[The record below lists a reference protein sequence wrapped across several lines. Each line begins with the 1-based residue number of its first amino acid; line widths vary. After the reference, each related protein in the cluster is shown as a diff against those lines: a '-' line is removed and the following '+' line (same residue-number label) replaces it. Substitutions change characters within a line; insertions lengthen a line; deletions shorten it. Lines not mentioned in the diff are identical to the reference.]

1 MKGMK
6 RIARLAAVLLLGTL
20 ASVDG
25 ADVSLY
31 KVTKGIRYQQLPGGV
46 PSVLAE
52 NGYVFQADVFL
63 IATGT
68 VSSASV
74 VSSEGTVRTLTFD
87 KPDKLEFRNRVN
99 TRSTLETR
107 YPDGNFR
114 FTINAVHD
122 GSRGPTLT
130 LLGNVYPNAPVIQ
143 GLAALQ
149 LQNADGYTV
158 VTWEPFIG
166 GTVNDFIQLRIEDGN
181 GELVW
186 ETPDPGESGALDGFS
201 RFAVIK
207 AGKLK
212 PNTRYN
218 GALTFEKTSGR
229 DTGSYPGA
237 LGWSTYH
244 ARTEFTIGTGSAG
257 APNIHDY
264 RVSKGRGFEQTNSGA
279 PFPEPESEFIFDA
292 QVQGLTSSLVL
303 GASLTLPTG
312 AITALRTNTDCG
324 DDFELADTAASQSL
338 LDAKYPAGNYRFEID
353 TASEGV
359 RSPTLYLNAAEYPP
373 APHVNFDP
381 NQKVRADQDLR
392 IVWDLWTN
400 GCGTDFI
407 RLRIDDNPCDE
418 EFETPN
424 FDDKDRLDGHATS
437 ALVPAGTLKP
447 GKTYSARLTF
457 RQFESL
463 DANSYPGALGTVSYF
478 SRTKFKIR
486 TLPPDVKKYEVTKG
500 RIFTQSSPGT
510 VLATGFVF
518 KATLDA
524 DTAQSVNTASITT
537 PAGRTVFLVQ
547 QASGDEFKLKEIRAS
562 QADLDTEFP
571 DGNYVL
577 TIDGAND
584 GRHQVPIA
592 LTGGVYPNAPRLN
605 NYEAAGRIN
614 PEADFELQWDAFG
627 GGAASDFINV
637 KIEDK
642 NGTDLFETDGYGK
655 GDALNGFN
663 TAVTIPMGTLKAAKM
678 YVGQVRFEKVLRAN
692 DEGYSGVDGRVS
704 YSSETDVSLMTAGP
718 GNPPTIQSYR
728 VLPDGRLQFS
738 VITLDGGTYQLQG
751 SVDMVNWA
759 LLGTIVATDSR
770 VTFIVPPPVVGPC
783 YFYRTVLMR

>member
-6 RIARLAAVLLLGTL
+6 RITGLVAILWLWTL
-20 ASVDG
+20 ASACG

-31 KVTKGIRYQQLPGGV
+31 KVTRGIRYQQLPGGA
-46 PSVLAE
+46 PSVLTD

-87 KPDKLEFRNRVN
+87 KADKLEFRNRVN
-99 TRSTLETR
+99 TKSTLETR

-122 GSRGPTLT
+122 GSRVPTLP
-130 LLGNVYPNAPVIQ
+130 LLGNGYPNAPVIQ

-149 LQNADGYTV
+149 LQNANGYTV

-166 GTVNDFIQLRIEDGN
+166 GTANDFIQLRIEDSN

-212 PNTRYN
+212 PNTTYN
-218 GALTFEKTSGR
+218 GALMFEKTSTR
-229 DTGSYPGA
+229 DTSSYPGA

-264 RVSKGRGFEQTNSGA
+264 KVSKGRGFEQTNSGS

-303 GASLTLPTG
+303 GAFLTLPTG
-312 AITALRTNTDCG
+312 TITALRTNTDCG

-338 LDAKYPAGNYRFEID
+338 LDAKYPTGDYRFQIN

-359 RSPTLYLNAAEYPP
+359 RSPVLYLNAANYPP
-373 APHVNFDP
+373 APHVNFDSS
-381 NQKVRADQDLR
+381 QEIRADQDLR
-392 IVWDLWTN
+392 IVWDAWPN

-418 EFETPN
+418 SFETPN
-424 FDDKDRLDGHATS
+424 FDEKDRLDGHATS
-437 ALVPAGTLKP
+437 ALVAAGTLKP
-447 GKTYSARLTF
+447 GKAYSARLTF
-457 RQFESL
+457 RQFEGL

-486 TLPPDVKKYEVTKG
+486 TLPPNVKKYEVAKG
-500 RIFTQSSPGT
+500 RMFAQTGPGT
-510 VLATGFVF
+510 VVATGFVF
-518 KATLDA
+518 KATVDA
-524 DTAQSVNTASITT
+524 DSAQSVNTASITT
-537 PAGRTVFLVQ
+537 PAGRTVSLIQ
-547 QASGDEFKLKEIRAS
+547 QASGDEFKLKEIRTS
-562 QADLDTEFP
+562 QADLETEFP
-571 DGNYVL
+571 DGIYVL
-577 TIDGAND
+577 TVDGAND
-584 GRHQVPIA
+584 GRHQVPIS
-592 LTGGVYPNAPRLN
+592 LTGGAYPNAPRLN
-605 NYEAAGRIN
+605 DYDAAGRIN
-614 PEADFELQWDAFG
+614 PEADFELQWDPFG

-642 NGTDLFETDGYGK
+642 SGTDLFETDGYGK

-663 TAVTIPMGTLKAAKM
+663 TAVTVPLGTLKAAKV
-678 YVGQVRFEKVLRAN
+678 YIGQVRFEKVLRAN
-692 DEGYSGVDGRVS
+692 DDGYPGVDGRVS

-718 GNPPTIQSYR
+718 GNPPSIQSYR
-728 VLPDGRLQFS
+728 VLPDSRLQFS

-751 SVDMVNWA
+751 SINMVEWA
-759 LLGTIVATDSR
+759 MLGTVSATDSR
-770 VTFIVPPPVVGPC
+770 VTFIVPPPATRPC
-783 YFYRTVLMR
+783 YFYRTVLIR